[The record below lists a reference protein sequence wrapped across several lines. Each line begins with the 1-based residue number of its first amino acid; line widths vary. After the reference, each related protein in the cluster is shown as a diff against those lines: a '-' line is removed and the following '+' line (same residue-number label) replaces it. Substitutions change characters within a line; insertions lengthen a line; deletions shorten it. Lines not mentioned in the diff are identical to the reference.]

1 MPEDPLQRYGPP
13 LAAVVMAVILSIM
26 LAAMLAGQFPG
37 DYEARAL
44 VYTGCVLWVLL
55 GAAVMFILV
64 YRSEASRLSIARVL
78 LWTASI
84 WLWPVFLLLRR
95 PNKDQP

>member
-26 LAAMLAGQFPG
+26 VAAMLAGQFHG

-44 VYTGCVLWVLL
+44 VYTG
-55 GAAVMFILV
+55 
-64 YRSEASRLSIARVL
+64 
-78 LWTASI
+78 
-84 WLWPVFLLLRR
+84 
-95 PNKDQP
+95 